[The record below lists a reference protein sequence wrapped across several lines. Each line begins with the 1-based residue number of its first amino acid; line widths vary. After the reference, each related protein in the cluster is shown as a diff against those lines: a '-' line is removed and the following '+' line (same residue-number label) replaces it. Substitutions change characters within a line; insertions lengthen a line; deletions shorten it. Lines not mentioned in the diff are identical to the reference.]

1 MSMRPLKPLAR
12 RATDRGTRLR
22 GALVASLLCAP
33 LAAHALSSDRE
44 QEMNISANYSRIEP
58 DRSGNAPS
66 VTILKGDVRISQG
79 TLEARSDTAT
89 IEQARAGT
97 RDAQGNDIGGQ
108 ISRVIMTGEP
118 AHLEQQQDG
127 GGMMRA
133 TARKIDYRLATHRVE
148 LSGDVVVNQQGR
160 GEFRGA
166 HMTYDTLT
174 GTMESGA
181 ETGGRV
187 HMRIEPR
194 KKSATPATSGETP
207 TATDDP

>member
-1 MSMRPLKPLAR
+1 MSMRPLKPLDR
-12 RATDRGTRLR
+12 RATDRRTRLR
-22 GALVASLLCAP
+22 GAFVAFLFCAP

-44 QEMNISANYSRIEP
+44 KEMIISAEYSRIEP

-66 VTILKGDVRISQG
+66 MTILKGDVQISQG
-79 TLEARSDTAT
+79 TLKARSDTAT
-89 IEQARAGT
+89 IEQARVGT
-97 RDAQGNDIGGQ
+97 KDAQGNEIGGQ

-118 AHLEQQQDG
+118 AHLEQRQDG

-133 TARKIDYRLATHRVE
+133 TARRIDYQLATNSVE
-148 LSGDVVVNQQGR
+148 LSGNVVVNQQGR
-160 GEFRGA
+160 GEFRGE

-181 ETGGRV
+181 EAGGRV

-194 KKSATPATSGETP
+194 RKSTPPATGDAAP
-207 TATDDP
+207 AATDDP